1 MEKEINISKIAE
13 KSVNLE
19 WFEMEDDLLAVTSEG
34 IFKITKSSRFNKT
47 CYNFYMEYDD
57 DTPTNSFATLEETKE
72 YARNFYVNN
81 LFVNMSI
88 VIDSYNI
95 YNRNKNII
103 NVKYRFLFVYF
114 KLYHYLCNINQE
126 TN

>member
-1 MEKEINISKIAE
+1 MEKDINISQIAE

-19 WFEMEDDLLAVTSEG
+19 WFEMEGDLLAVTSEG

-47 CYNFYMEYDD
+47 CYDFYMEYDD
-57 DTPTNSFATLEETKE
+57 RTPSNSFATLEEAKE
-72 YARNFYVNN
+72 WARNFYVNT

-103 NVKYRFLFVYF
+103 NVK
-114 KLYHYLCNINQE
+114 
-126 TN
+126 